1 MTRAQNIYRRKK
13 KIKDKIII
21 IPYVIS
27 KRERILSEIEKVLTE
42 LSIHVSHTND

>member
-21 IPYVIS
+21 PYVIS
-27 KRERILSEIEKVLTE
+27 KHERILSEIEKVLTE

>member
-27 KRERILSEIEKVLTE
+27 ERILSEIEKVLTE